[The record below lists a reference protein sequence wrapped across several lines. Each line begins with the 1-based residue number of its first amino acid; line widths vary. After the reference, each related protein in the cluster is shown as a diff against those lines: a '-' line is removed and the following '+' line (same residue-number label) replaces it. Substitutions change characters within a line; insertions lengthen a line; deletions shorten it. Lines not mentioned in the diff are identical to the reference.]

1 MDWMDSP
8 LRQRT
13 VVLIILF
20 HMEKCQIFLFFIYN
34 IQIDNT
40 LKV

>member
-13 VVLIILF
+13 DVTIILF
-20 HMEKCQIFLFFIYN
+20 SIEINQIIIFFNYN
-34 IQIDNT
+34 MLIDNT

>member
-13 VVLIILF
+13 DVLIILF
-20 HMEKCQIFLFFIYN
+20 SIEINQIIIFFNYN
-34 IQIDNT
+34 LLIDNT

>member
-13 VVLIILF
+13 DVLIILF
-20 HMEKCQIFLFFIYN
+20 SIEINQIIIFFNYN
-34 IQIDNT
+34 MLIDNT

>member
-13 VVLIILF
+13 DVLIILF
-20 HMEKCQIFLFFIYN
+20 SIEIYQIILFLNYKLL
-34 IQIDNT
+34 IDNT